1 MTLCSC
7 CIPHSVASAAE
18 RVVGK
23 LESGKVFDTSRG
35 GFGPFQKPPFE
46 FKLYGNEVIKGWD
59 IGVSQ
64 MKEGEVARLTCS
76 PDVAYGRGGA
86 GPIPPDSVL
95 EFEVE
100 LIKCMT
106 VEEYNAGA

>member
-1 MTLCSC
+1 
-7 CIPHSVASAAE
+7 
-18 RVVGK
+18 
-23 LESGKVFDTSRG
+23 
-35 GFGPFQKPPFE
+35 
-46 FKLYGNEVIKGWD
+46 
-59 IGVSQ
+59 

-76 PDVAYGRGGA
+76 PDVAYGRDGA

-106 VEEYNAGA
+106 VDEYNAGA